1 MSKYFQPSLEATLD
15 RNAEEAG
22 RELEEEE
29 EYVRLQFERNS
40 LVRRDPNASARKK
53 EQLKNLTAD
62 GDGGDDREAL
72 LDSLLEDVQSQLQ
85 LQDGEEPASNPDNS
99 GEEEYLMLCQEK
111 ERLLK
116 KTPVASQRTKE
127 QKAELK
133 KIYNRLGK
141 IATRRTDL
149 WKRKAVAIET
159 GFNSEEQRE
168 GQGLLSAQNGRNEN
182 QHDGCK
188 MKR

>member
-15 RNAEEAG
+15 RKAEEAG

-53 EQLKNLTAD
+53 EQPKNLTAD

-111 ERLLK
+111 K
-116 KTPVASQRTKE
+116 DSS
-127 QKAELK
+127 
-133 KIYNRLGK
+133 
-141 IATRRTDL
+141 
-149 WKRKAVAIET
+149 KRP
-159 GFNSEEQRE
+159 Q
-168 GQGLLSAQNGRNEN
+168 
-182 QHDGCK
+182 
-188 MKR
+188 